1 MLSVSSLAF
10 ICARYRAP
18 HHVIDPEDV
27 AQANANGVLLE
38 AQDDVAV
45 EEVAREY
52 AVPRL
57 REGRP

>member
-1 MLSVSSLAF
+1 MLSQIMLSEA
-10 ICARYRAP
+10 
-18 HHVIDPEDV
+18 DDV

-38 AQDDVAV
+38 VRDDVAA

-57 REGRP
+57 REGRPLNR